1 MSFAQELA
9 KVLAKKEGSLSIEP
23 SSDDPLE
30 IEAPSAAILLTEENC
45 GACAF
50 AKEALKDDIEAG
62 KITVCDLANEECKQ
76 IGREIGLK
84 EVPAMLVPDENGKLT
99 QCEMGKEGD
108 NLAISC
114 PIMPNTEA
122 EEEAPPPRH
131 GKMGKQ
137 GISCMDFKLKHIL
150 TVEAQNAG
158 VPQEELLRIQSLPT
172 CENASLGFS
181 PIKKEKGAETKST
194 SDRMAFMRSCLS
206 GSTGEPQPLRMKRC
220 SKDWREMPEEE
231 KRKFK

>member
-9 KVLAKKEGSLSIEP
+9 KVLSKKGGVGIEP
-23 SSDDPLE
+23 SSDETIE

-50 AKEALKDDIEAG
+50 AKEALKNDIEAG

-108 NLAISC
+108 NLSIFC
-114 PIMPNTEA
+114 PNALNTEA
-122 EEEAPPPRH
+122 EEEAPKRPPKH
-131 GKMGKQ
+131 GKV
-137 GISCMDFKLKHIL
+137 GIACMDFRIKNGLMVDAK
-150 TVEAQNAG
+150 NAG
-158 VPQEELLRIQSLPT
+158 LSQEDIMKIYSLPE
-172 CENASLGFS
+172 CENEVIGFA
-181 PIKKEKGAETKST
+181 PVKTGKGSTDTKT
-194 SDRMAFMRSCLS
+194 SKRGAFMRTCLKDPS
-206 GSTGEPQPLRMKRC
+206 KGDGQPNRMRTC
-220 SKDWREMPEEE
+220 SREYRELKEAG
-231 KRKFK
+231 KIK